1 MRLERREVTMAVE
14 LDAGK
19 AVYFFDPSKHLI
31 EVRHYEP

>member
-1 MRLERREVTMAVE
+1 MAVE
-14 LDAGK
+14 LGAGK